1 MTSQV
6 TDSGKHKRVTVV
18 CNMEIT
24 KDDSPL
30 KARFFVVRK
39 EIYNHYKEKKQ
50 TKQQAASLSL
60 K

>member
-6 TDSGKHKRVTVV
+6 TDSGKHNREVAV
-18 CNMEIT
+18 CSMEST

-39 EIYNHYKEKKQ
+39 EIFNHYKEKE
-50 TKQQAASLSL
+50 
-60 K
+60 